1 MIQHIDNKKLSILT
15 FKIRLK
21 RNFVRR
27 NKKSEKKRWYKFRRQ
42 INKYIKVARR
52 IANYCI
58 KPNVK
63 FTKLTSADV
72 KRFGKLNSGIANQI
86 IRKYKGNIKCKK
98 ISNVNL
104 TIPACSTS
112 SSPSIVY
119 DKVKTKLTIKPLKLN
134 LRWKCPIDFEKINQ
148 VELNNKF
155 AFICATVADEK
166 KKKYKECIGVDLNIR
181 HNLATV
187 GYKKKNKCT
196 FLGKGYIYGR
206 VKFKEIRRRY
216 QKQGRLNRIKQMGS
230 KESRVM
236 NDLNQ
241 KISKQIIDI
250 AIKREANISFEQLSG
265 VRNAR
270 SCKGFKY
277 FLNSWQFFRLQKNV
291 VYKSKLRGI
300 KTVFID
306 PCYTSQDCSNC
317 GTRNK
322 TITKKYHC
330 DWCELDIHRDKNA
343 SFNIEDRGR
352 KELYQA

>member
-1 MIQHIDNKKLSILT
+1 MVPPLNNKKLSILT
-15 FKIRLK
+15 FKIKLK

-27 NKKSEKKRWYKFRRQ
+27 NKNSEKKKWYKFRRQ
-42 INKYIKVARR
+42 INKYIKVAKR

-63 FTKLTSADV
+63 FTKLTSAGV
-72 KRFGKLNSGIANQI
+72 KHLGKLNSGIASQI
-86 IRKYKGNIKCKK
+86 IRKYKGNINCKI

-104 TIPACSTS
+104 IIPACSNAAY
-112 SSPSIVY
+112 PSIIY

-148 VELNNKF
+148 VELNNEF
-155 AFICATVADEK
+155 AFVCVTVADEK

-187 GYKKKNKCT
+187 GYKKKNKCK
-196 FLGKGYIYGR
+196 FLGKGYIYER
-206 VKFKEIRRRY
+206 VKYKEIRRRY

-241 KISKQIIDI
+241 KLSKQIIDI
-250 AIKREANISFEQLSG
+250 AVKREANISFEQLSG
-265 VRNAR
+265 VRKAK

-277 FLNSWQFFRLQKNV
+277 FLNSWQFFRLQQNV
-291 VYKSKLRGI
+291 VYKSKLQGI

-306 PCYTSQDCSNC
+306 PRYTSQDCSDC
-317 GTRNK
+317 GSRNK
-322 TITKKYHC
+322 TSTKKYHC
-330 DWCELDIHRDKNA
+330 RSCGLDIHRDKNA